1 MQPGADGYVVR
12 SVYQRTGNMTLPSN
26 LGQVAKLAGVSR
38 SAVSRSFTAGAS
50 VSPKTKA
57 KVLKAAK
64 QLGYSP
70 NLLARSL
77 ITRRTGLIGLVSDNF
92 HNPAFLEVFDLFTRR
107 LQERGYRPLIS
118 NITKEYTPEKL
129 VEMMRQYRVDA
140 VILASSALSSEY
152 ALRLHERNIPV
163 VHAFGRNSGG
173 TWVNTVGV
181 DNRLC
186 GRIAAEHFVAL
197 GYDDVAFLGGPQL
210 ASTTVDRWDGFRET
224 LAQYSQVKVS
234 VSYAGEYSFQAGR
247 SAMRLSLEGKPAQAY
262 FCGDDVLSLGAMSAM
277 RDAGLSIPR
286 DVGVLGVNDIEMA
299 GWSGIDLSTIR
310 QPIPD
315 IISGAVNLVLTA
327 FETENHSPEQRLY
340 PCRLV
345 ERKTLPLRVEAS
357 TGAARTSK

>member
-1 MQPGADGYVVR
+1 
-12 SVYQRTGNMTLPSN
+12 
-26 LGQVAKLAGVSR
+26 
-38 SAVSRSFTAGAS
+38 
-50 VSPKTKA
+50 
-57 KVLKAAK
+57 
-64 QLGYSP
+64 
-70 NLLARSL
+70 
-77 ITRRTGLIGLVSDNF
+77 
-92 HNPAFLEVFDLFTRR
+92 
-107 LQERGYRPLIS
+107 
-118 NITKEYTPEKL
+118 L
-129 VEMMRQYRVDA
+129 VEMMRQYSVDA

-197 GYDDVAFLGGPQL
+197 GYQNVGFLGGPHL

-224 LAQYSQVKVS
+224 LAQYPQVKVS
-234 VSYAGEYSFQAGR
+234 ISYAGEYSFQAGR
-247 SAMRLSLEGKPAQAY
+247 SAMQRLLEGEPAQAY

-299 GWSGIDLSTIR
+299 GWSGIDLTTIR

-357 TGAARTSK
+357 TGAARTSR